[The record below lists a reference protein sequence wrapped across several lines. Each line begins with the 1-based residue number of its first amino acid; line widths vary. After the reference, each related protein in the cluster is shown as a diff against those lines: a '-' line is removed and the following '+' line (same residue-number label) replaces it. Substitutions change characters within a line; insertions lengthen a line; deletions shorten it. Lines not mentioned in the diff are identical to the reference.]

1 MYCNKC
7 GNQLSENELVCQ
19 KCGNAIEKNNS
30 RSKTTFNRQ
39 QFTPKQSTANYT
51 QAQTIQSSQK
61 FDILKL
67 FMLIGN
73 IIGIISGILSI
84 IFGIII
90 KNHFYNISYIQSTS
104 YGGDAYTG
112 IQNAA
117 ADTGNNIRGLF
128 YVIHDGLVF
137 LLIIIGLISIATFLT
152 KTLYIIRDINDKNK
166 RF

>member
-61 FDILKL
+61 FDIL
-67 FMLIGN
+67 N
-73 IIGIISGILSI
+73 ILKTARFISTFTMMQLSI
-84 IFGIII
+84 
-90 KNHFYNISYIQSTS
+90 KHT
-104 YGGDAYTG
+104 T
-112 IQNAA
+112 
-117 ADTGNNIRGLF
+117 
-128 YVIHDGLVF
+128 
-137 LLIIIGLISIATFLT
+137 
-152 KTLYIIRDINDKNK
+152 NK
-166 RF
+166 